1 MPNFDGTVDNR
12 WRPDLE
18 SSQRRVRE
26 EEEAEVLYSRELSF
40 VPTRH
45 KSFEAHDAQTE
56 ALIRRVVELERLPHG
71 ELVGQLLEEWRWID
85 KMKDPCEKQRF
96 LEPRIEAVRR
106 DPVGNEHLVIF
117 LMLAFEPVRRSVSK
131 AFVDAHS
138 GLAPQPKDVNWSNRA
153 EAQMIWRIER
163 ESLYD
168 VTREAALEAVF
179 RYPTPPPEFFFF
191 WLRETIAHR
200 ALDKL
205 RGDLPEAETS
215 GAVGAE
221 AAAMQAALAGFDRL
235 DGPPLR
241 DAGGF
246 RAWRDRIHMRDVF
259 DVVEEFFSHDPV
271 REACRA
277 AVGRLPRAERDV
289 IDGYFYEEL
298 SVPELAEQRAVAP
311 STVYN
316 QKAKAQSTLR
326 RDDVFFSALYALN
339 RVRDEARAKQLAKK
353 YPDGRL
359 PDGRRR
365 VVIQNAA

>member
-1 MPNFDGTVDNR
+1 MPNFDGTIDNR

-26 EEEAEVLYSRELSF
+26 EEQAEVVFSRELSF

-45 KSFEAHDAQTE
+45 RSFEAHDAQTQ
-56 ALIRRVVELERLPHG
+56 ALIRRVIELERLPHG
-71 ELVGQLLEEWRWID
+71 EQVGRLLEQWHWID
-85 KMKDPCEKQRF
+85 KMKDPCEKQQF
-96 LEPRIEAVRR
+96 LEPLIEAVRR
-106 DPVGNEHLVIF
+106 DPIRNEHLVVF

-131 AFVDAHS
+131 AFVNAHS
-138 GLAPQPKDVNWSNRA
+138 GLDPQPRDVDWSNRV
-153 EAQMIWRIER
+153 EAQTIRHIER
-163 ESLYD
+163 EALYD

-179 RYPTPPPEFFFF
+179 RYPTPPPNKFFP

-205 RGDLPEAETS
+205 RGDLPEPGTA
-215 GAVGAE
+215 GATAAE
-221 AAAMQAALAGFDRL
+221 AAAMQDALAGFESV

-241 DAGGF
+241 EARGF

-271 REACRA
+271 REACQA
-277 AVGRLPRAERDV
+277 AVGRLPRAEREV
-289 IDGYFYEEL
+289 LEGFFYEEL
-298 SVPELAEQRAVAP
+298 SVEQLAERRAVAR
-311 STVYN
+311 STIYN
-316 QKAKAQSTLR
+316 QKAKGQSTLR
-326 RDDVFFSALYALN
+326 RDDVFFSALHALG
-339 RVRDEARAKQLAKK
+339 RVRDEARARELAKK
-353 YPDGRL
+353 YPGGRL

>member
-26 EEEAEVLYSRELSF
+26 EERAAVVYSRELSF

-45 KSFEAHDAQTE
+45 KSFEPDDAQTK
-56 ALIRRVVELERLPHG
+56 ALIRRVVELERLRHG
-71 ELVGQLLEEWRWID
+71 ERIGQLLEEWRWID

-106 DPVGNEHLVIF
+106 DPARNEHLVIF

-138 GLAPQPKDVNWSNRA
+138 GLTPQPRDMAWSNRA
-153 EAQMIWRIER
+153 EAQMIRHIER

-168 VTREAALEAVF
+168 VTREAALEAVY
-179 RYPTPPPEFFFF
+179 RYPMPPPERFFL

-205 RGDLPEAETS
+205 RGELPEAETA
-215 GAVGAE
+215 GAIGVE
-221 AAAMQAALAGFDRL
+221 AAAMQAALAGFEQVDA
-235 DGPPLR
+235 PPLR
-241 DAGGF
+241 EARGF

-259 DVVEEFFSHDPV
+259 DVVEKFFSHDPV
-271 REACRA
+271 RDACRA
-277 AVGRLPRAERDV
+277 AVGRLPRAERAV
-289 IDGYFYEEL
+289 INGFFYEEL
-298 SVPELAEQRAVAP
+298 SVPQPAERRAVAT
-311 STVYN
+311 STIDN

-326 RDDVFFSALYALN
+326 RDDVFFSALYALS
-339 RVRDEARAKQLAKK
+339 RVRDEARAKRLATR

-359 PDGRRR
+359 PDGCRRI
-365 VVIQNAA
+365 VIQHAA

>member
-26 EEEAEVLYSRELSF
+26 EQRAAVAYSHELSF

-45 KSFEAHDAQTE
+45 KSFEPHDAQTK

-71 ELVGQLLEEWRWID
+71 ERIGQLLEEWRWID

-96 LEPRIEAVRR
+96 IEPRIEAVRR
-106 DPVGNEHLVIF
+106 DPVRNEHLVIF

-138 GLAPQPKDVNWSNRA
+138 GLTPQPRDIAWSNRA
-153 EAQMIWRIER
+153 EAQMIRHIER

-168 VTREAALEAVF
+168 VTREAALEAVY
-179 RYPTPPPEFFFF
+179 RYPTPPPEKFFL

-205 RGDLPEAETS
+205 RGELPEAETT
-215 GAVGAE
+215 GAVGVE
-221 AAAMQAALAGFDRL
+221 AAAMQAALAGFEQVDA
-235 DGPPLR
+235 PPLR
-241 DAGGF
+241 EARGF
-246 RAWRDRIHMRDVF
+246 RSWRDRIHMRDVF

-271 REACRA
+271 RDACRA
-277 AVGRLPRAERDV
+277 AVGRLPRAEREV
-289 IDGYFYEEL
+289 IDGFFYEQL
-298 SVPELAEQRAVAP
+298 SVPQLQSDAP
-311 STVYN
+311 SPRARFTTRRPRRSRHFGGTTSSS
-316 QKAKAQSTLR
+316 QRCMRSTACAMR
-326 RDDVFFSALYALN
+326 RARSDSRRGIPPAGCRTAAGAL
-339 RVRDEARAKQLAKK
+339 
-353 YPDGRL
+353 
-359 PDGRRR
+359 
-365 VVIQNAA
+365 